1 MTWVI
6 LCGLDRTGKST
17 VAKYYETLGYEIIH
31 FSAPDK
37 KFSKP
42 GYSGPSYCDTIVEL
56 LVSKSGKDVVFDR
69 SWYGESI
76 WSAVYRRLP
85 LLNDEDLELLREF
98 EEQNSTTR
106 ILMHDPDKDAHWQRC
121 VDNKEPLDGSQFLS
135 ARAMYY
141 EMGKKYGFE
150 LKTIKDFEDESQ
162 SLEKNTHDV
171 IDINDVERFSSG
183 SRSSPSHDKPSI
195 KVKADRE
202 VSILLTPE
210 QLKLAQ
216 ANAINEVL
224 SKRIVKSKGEAFDS
238 IESKIRS
245 FLNQELGTLLG
256 NQSKTPEP
264 KLPFSKDEVDFLKAL
279 VTRAK
284 EKK

>member
-1 MTWVI
+1 M
-6 LCGLDRTGKST
+6 L
-17 VAKYYETLGYEIIH
+17 
-31 FSAPDK
+31 F
-37 KFSKP
+37 
-42 GYSGPSYCDTIVEL
+42 
-56 LVSKSGKDVVFDR
+56 R
-69 SWYGESI
+69 S

-141 EMGKKYGFE
+141 EMGKKYSFE
-150 LKTIKDFEDESQ
+150 LKTVKDFEDGSTKNKGSDILPDLGSESADKAG
-162 SLEKNTHDV
+162 LNNRVKNASISNETKDL
-171 IDINDVERFSSG
+171 N
-183 SRSSPSHDKPSI
+183 RSF
-195 KVKADRE
+195 AT
-202 VSILLTPE
+202 LTPE
-210 QLKLAQ
+210 QLKLGQ

-224 SKRIVKSKGEAFDS
+224 SKRIVKSKGEAFDT

-245 FLNQELGTLLG
+245 FLNLELGTLLG
-256 NQSKTPEP
+256 NQGKTPEP
-264 KLPFSKDEVDFLKAL
+264 KLPFSKDEIDFLKAL